1 MIERRE
7 IRYYDSKPNTIVAD
21 GIFMNQDKLESLE
34 GKLLAL
40 DLLLRGLYTQWAMN
54 ASNPADTIRDGICGL
69 MDSVR
74 ENVPPESE
82 SQHRVYDYMDAE
94 LTTFMLSVEERLAL
108 LASTK

>member
-1 MIERRE
+1 
-7 IRYYDSKPNTIVAD
+7 
-21 GIFMNQDKLESLE
+21 MNRDKFESLE

-54 ASNPADTIRDGICGL
+54 ASNPADTIRDAICGL

-74 ENVPPESE
+74 ENAPPESE

>member
-1 MIERRE
+1 M
-7 IRYYDSKPNTIVAD
+7 PP
-21 GIFMNQDKLESLE
+21 DKLESLE

-54 ASNPADTIRDGICGL
+54 APNPVDTIRDGICGL

-74 ENVPPESE
+74 QNAPPQSA

-94 LTTFMLSVEERLAL
+94 LTRFMLSVEERLEL
-108 LASTK
+108 LASTE